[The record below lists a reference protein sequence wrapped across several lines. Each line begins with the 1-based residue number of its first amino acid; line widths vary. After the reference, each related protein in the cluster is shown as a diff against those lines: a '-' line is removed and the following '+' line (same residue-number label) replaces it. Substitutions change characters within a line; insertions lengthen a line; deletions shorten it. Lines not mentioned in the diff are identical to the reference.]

1 MPGYLWKEEGAVK
14 WLLWE
19 AFLDTGLVSH
29 GFTTRHGG
37 VSTGEFATLNMAFH
51 VGDDPDHVLTNREV
65 ACWALEMNPAHLVA
79 GQQVHGDRVAVV
91 GKVHRGR
98 GARSTEDALP
108 ATDALI
114 TGEPLVPLSSY
125 YADCVPVFLL
135 DPVRRVVG
143 LAHAGWRGTYL
154 DIAAKTV
161 EAMGR
166 FFGSRPEDCLAGI
179 GPSIGPCCYEVDV
192 PLVDLFKGHFPF
204 WQELLVP
211 NPTGKWQL
219 DLWEA
224 NRRILVEAGL
234 GPENIFIAGVCT
246 CCRQDLFFSYRGSGG
261 RTGRMAALIML
272 T

>member
-1 MPGYLWKEEGAVK
+1 MPGYLWREEGTVK

-51 VGDDPDHVLTNREV
+51 VGDDPGHVLTNRER
-65 ACWALEMNPAHLVA
+65 ACRALEMNPAHLVA

-114 TGEPLVPLSSY
+114 TGELLVPLSSY

-166 FFGSRPEDCLAGI
+166 FFGSRPGDCLAGI
-179 GPSIGPCCYEVDV
+179 GPSIGPCCYEVDA
-192 PLVDLFKGHFPF
+192 PLVDLFKEHFPF
-204 WQELLVP
+204 WQDLLVP
-211 NPTGKWQL
+211 NPSGKWQL

-224 NRRILVEAGL
+224 NRRVLLEAGL
-234 GPENIFIAGVCT
+234 VPENIFTAGVCT